1 MNNVYVD
8 MIATGE
14 NIRRLRMKRGMSVR
28 DLCDALGLASV
39 QSVYKWERGI
49 TLPNLDNMI
58 FLAAILDVR
67 LDDLIITVGNNDAG
81 FSSETGICNIS
92 KMKQD
97 FNFARVGES
106 CFILFAFLPALPA
119 SYDRITQVLRYF
131 YDYFIEI
138 SEDPY

>member
-1 MNNVYVD
+1 MMNNVYVD

-81 FSSETGICNIS
+81 FSSETGIYNILLS
-92 KMKQD
+92 FIFLRRVSSCVTQGAALQD
-97 FNFARVGES
+97 Y
-106 CFILFAFLPALPA
+106 P
-119 SYDRITQVLRYF
+119 TLRANM
-131 YDYFIEI
+131 
-138 SEDPY
+138 